1 MIAHITREI
10 VSILKGKKLKEQLTQ
25 ALCLKLQCD
34 RVGEIAEILRTAV
47 EKSSLSLYRGNI
59 YAFDG
64 TIYRKIDK
72 AAYNA
77 SIAAAMRAIGVSN
90 GDITSKQSQIRQTAF
105 YGVVTKELDVKKN
118 VICFKNCVLDV
129 YTGKADKFNKKYHVL
144 YQLDY
149 DYAPKGIKKLLNP
162 PRPPRKKKKSQKNK
176 NVKVDVVSVT
186 NVVNVETNDDAA
198 DCKLWKK
205 FINQMLPDKKVQMA
219 VQEILALPYVD
230 RKVAKIEK
238 LFLFCGK
245 GANGKSV
252 IYDIMNDILGQQNVQ
267 TFDISALING
277 DESKWNIDAI
287 NQVSLNYCSEIDKK
301 TICSSR
307 IKSLISGEGVTAC
320 QKGCK
325 PYTARDLPFII
336 GNVNELPHTTD
347 NTYGFFRRIMV
358 VPFNVTIEKGKEDL
372 TLHEKLKAEL
382 PGILNWILEGRR
394 RLVKNGYRFTQSR
407 IIDDATNGY
416 EKNSNPAVTFMMD
429 SGYSVKPAKEGDKY
443 TDITPTALYEQYKK
457 YCAKNLVIELT
468 PDAFSKTLVNKG
480 YKEAGKRYYRL
491 YKTK

>member
-1 MIAHITREI
+1 MILHLTREI
-10 VSILKGKKLKEQLTQ
+10 VSILKGKKLKKELDA
-25 ALCLKLQCD
+25 ALSLKLQCD

-47 EKSSLSLYRGNI
+47 EKSSLSLYRGDI

-64 TIYRKIDK
+64 TIYRKIEK
-72 AAYNA
+72 SAYNA
-77 SIAAAMRAIGVSN
+77 SIAAAMRAVGVSN
-90 GDITSKQSQIRQTAF
+90 GDITSKQTPIRQTAF
-105 YGVVTKELDVKKN
+105 YGVVTKELNVKKN

-129 YTGKADKFNKKYHVL
+129 YTGKADKFNKKHHVL

-149 DYAPKGIKKLLNP
+149 DYNP
-162 PRPPRKKKKSQKNK
+162 
-176 NVKVDVVSVT
+176 
-186 NVVNVETNDDAA
+186 DAE
-198 DCKLWKK
+198 CKLWNK
-205 FINQMLPDKKVQMA
+205 FITQMLPDKKVRMV
-219 VQEILALPYVD
+219 VQEILSLPYID

-252 IYDIMNDILGQQNVQ
+252 IYDIMNDILGPQNVQ

-372 TLHEKLKAEL
+372 MLHKKLKAEL
-382 PGILNWILEGRR
+382 PGILNWILEGRK
-394 RLVKNGYRFTQSR
+394 RLVKNSYRFSLSKM
-407 IIDDATNGY
+407 IEDATNGY

-429 SGYSVKPAKEGDKY
+429 SGYSVKPTKEGDKY
-443 TDITPTALYEQYKK
+443 MDITPTALYEQYKK

>member
-1 MIAHITREI
+1 MINRLTKEIT
-10 VSILKGKKLKEQLTQ
+10 SILKGKKLKEQLTQ
-25 ALCLKLQCD
+25 ALSLKLQCD
-34 RVGEIAEILRTAV
+34 RVGEIAEVLRYAV
-47 EKSSLSLYRGNI
+47 EKSSLSLYRGDI

-64 TIYRKIDK
+64 TIYRKIEK

-77 SIAAAMRAIGVSN
+77 SIAAAMRNMGVSN

-105 YGVVTKELDVKKN
+105 YGVVTKELEVKKN
-118 VICFKNCVLDV
+118 VICFKNCVLNV
-129 YTGKADKFNKKYHVL
+129 YTGEGYKFNKKYHAL

-149 DYAPKGIKKLLNP
+149 NYEPKAKC
-162 PRPPRKKKKSQKNK
+162 
-176 NVKVDVVSVT
+176 D
-186 NVVNVETNDDAA
+186 
-198 DCKLWKK
+198 LWIK
-205 FINQMLPDKKVQMA
+205 FINQMLPDKKERMA
-219 VQEILALPYVD
+219 VQEILSLPYID
-230 RKVAKIEK
+230 RKIAKIEK

-358 VPFNVTIEKGKEDL
+358 IPFDVTVPKGKEDL
-372 TLHEKLKAEL
+372 MLHEKLRAEL
-382 PGILNWILEGRR
+382 PGILNWILEGRE
-394 RLVKNGYRFTQSR
+394 RLVKNGYKFTFSQK
-407 IIDDATNGY
+407 IDDATNGY

-429 SGYSVKPAKEGDKY
+429 EGYSTTPNKEGDKY
-443 TDITPTALYEQYKK
+443 EDIKPTDLYEQYKK
-457 YCAKNLVIELT
+457 YCATNLVFEMT
-468 PDAFSKTLVNKG
+468 ADAFSKTLVNKG
-480 YKEAGKRYYRL
+480 YKDAGKRYYRL